1 VRGAGVG
8 YAGPAPGVDGAGGAG
23 GVVGAVVAAIAEAM
37 LCSPWVSMST
47 APATDPATDIPEDM
61 VRTPA
66 VTAWAVQ
73 LATLVPPVQNMF
85 RGQSAQL
92 PLEP

>member
-1 VRGAGVG
+1 
-8 YAGPAPGVDGAGGAG
+8 
-23 GVVGAVVAAIAEAM
+23 
-37 LCSPWVSMST
+37 MST
-47 APATDPATDIPEDM
+47 EPTAPATDIPEDT